1 MALDGT
7 EIRIAQVNG
16 AVYVAPV
23 GTTAPTTATSALD
36 PAFTHLGY
44 VTEDGVTI
52 TPTVDL
58 NPIMA
63 WQSAAPVAYGL
74 NEASFEFSFTLMQ
87 TNRDVTSQYFF
98 GQSWVMG
105 PSGLATLDIPS
116 NPSIA
121 DLTVALVVEYEDS
134 AGDHLRY
141 YVERALCTER
151 QEITLTRSD
160 PVVYGL
166 TYVGLDTNGTLGRIL
181 TDSTDI
187 YSS

>member
-1 MALDGT
+1 MALTGD

-16 AVYVAPV
+16 SVSVAAV
-23 GTTAPTTATSALD
+23 GTTAPTTATDTLD
-36 PAFTHLGY
+36 AAFKHLGY
-44 VTEDGVTI
+44 ITEDGVTI

-87 TNRDVTSQYFF
+87 TNVDVTSQYFF
-98 GQSWVMG
+98 GESWTMG
-105 PSGLATLDIPS
+105 PAGLATLDIPS
-116 NPSIA
+116 NPTIEQ
-121 DLTVALVVEYEDS
+121 LTVALVVEYEDS
-134 AGDHLRY
+134 AGDHMRY
-141 YVERALCTER
+141 FVERAICTDR

-160 PVVYGL
+160 PVAYGL
-166 TYVGLDTNGTLGRIL
+166 TYVGLDTGGTLGRLL
-181 TDSTDI
+181 TDNTDI